1 MIKKESLH
9 IGSGI
14 AFRKAGRSNV
24 FLGEFHFADRRG
36 EKKFINAF
44 SKEPKSRTVNALVH
58 LIWRLNEPV
67 DTLMQG
73 VPRVAGE
80 LPVQ

>member
-1 MIKKESLH
+1 MERTIHFYS
-9 IGSGI
+9 SGNS
-14 AFRKAGRSNV
+14 F
-24 FLGEFHFADRRG
+24 FLFLSREK
-36 EKKFINAF
+36 KKFINSF
-44 SKEPKSRTVNALVH
+44 VKEFKGGTVNALVH

-73 VPRVAGE
+73 VPRVARE

>member
-1 MIKKESLH
+1 MLIDDYFSFFFFLSLRQKLNQ
-9 IGSGI
+9 SVYQ
-14 AFRKAGRSNV
+14 R
-24 FLGEFHFADRRG
+24 EFKG
-36 EKKFINAF
+36 
-44 SKEPKSRTVNALVH
+44 RTVNALVH

-73 VPRVAGE
+73 VPRVARE